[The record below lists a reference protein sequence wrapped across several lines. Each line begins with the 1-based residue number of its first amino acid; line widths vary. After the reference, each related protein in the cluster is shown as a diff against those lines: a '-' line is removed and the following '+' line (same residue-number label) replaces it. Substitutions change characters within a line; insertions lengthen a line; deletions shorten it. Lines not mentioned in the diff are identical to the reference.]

1 MVCRAG
7 LSLACIPFAVI
18 GGVARDPTLQMVYAI
33 GGENFASG
41 KIISKMCHSVYLSFG
56 FIRFPLYTYI
66 IPQARAFVK
75 GFLKFF

>member
-1 MVCRAG
+1 
-7 LSLACIPFAVI
+7 
-18 GGVARDPTLQMVYAI
+18 VARNPTLQVVGAI

-41 KIISKMCHSVYLSFG
+41 EIISKMCHSDYLSFG

-75 GFLKFF
+75 GFLKSFLIFLLPP